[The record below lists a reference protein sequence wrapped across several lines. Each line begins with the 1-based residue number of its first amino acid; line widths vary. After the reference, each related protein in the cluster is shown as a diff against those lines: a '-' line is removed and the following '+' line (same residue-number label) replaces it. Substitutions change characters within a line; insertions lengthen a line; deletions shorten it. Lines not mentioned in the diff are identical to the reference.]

1 MSGFRFIEEAPTDG
15 LERDVG
21 PGATIG
27 RAEGEVELNDPD
39 VSRRHAVL
47 RQIDDGLGIED
58 LGSKNGTFVNDR
70 RVSGIVPVGAGVLKP
85 SPSRYGRHR
94 AISTRRCVSVSCGG
108 SGRSAAAAVRSTG
121 TAPAPP
127 AL

>member
-1 MSGFRFIEEAPTDG
+1 VSGFRFIEEAPIDG

-27 RAEGEVELNDPD
+27 RAECEVELNDPD

-47 RQIDDGLGIED
+47 RQVDGGLGIED

-70 RVSGIVPVGAGVLKP
+70 RVSGIVPVGAGDRVRFGNTVWRLAP
-85 SPSRYGRHR
+85 EPP
-94 AISTRRCVSVSCGG
+94 G
-108 SGRSAAAAVRSTG
+108 S
-121 TAPAPP
+121 
-127 AL
+127 